1 MTFLEGIL
9 FVVGISMLC
18 FLVTIIVLANRKR
31 FFRVITLNT
40 LLFVGY
46 CFVAYH
52 YETFFS
58 KDIFGKGRI
67 IFLLTCV
74 LLHSIISLIIVI
86 RSEKIYVPFL
96 NWILELTLKSFKIS
110 YKVIWNKISFTLIAS
125 EIILLVVFS

>member
-74 LLHSIISLIIVI
+74 LLHSIISLIIAI
-86 RSEKIYVPFL
+86 RSEKIYVPFF
-96 NWILELTLKSFKIS
+96 NENIEEEK
-110 YKVIWNKISFTLIAS
+110 
-125 EIILLVVFS
+125 EE